1 MGFNYCILNDVKTWL
16 AGVDVSE
23 MPPTLDL
30 MIEQTWIPWAKGEVD
45 AFCGDNFDL
54 TTINEFYDG
63 SGGKDMILNHR
74 PISFV
79 RNVVLRVIPALEWF
93 HFLRWFHLNT
103 TDQFGHEVTQ
113 RGGVEPIGGAI
124 APYVF
129 AVGSPTPVDM
139 QGPVP
144 TGNFNNTTEQY
155 EKADLFADC
164 RRGILTI
171 PPRILYLENQAVPFW
186 NYTFLRSTNNIEIE
200 YDYGYKNIDS
210 LPVEIR
216 QASAQLVAAAVLA
229 NKGQFASAGA
239 SSITLGGTSKSFGEM
254 PYANY
259 IRNYITAAK
268 ATLNRYKR
276 ISC

>member
-1 MGFNYCILNDVKTWL
+1 MWL

-23 MPPTLDL
+23 MPPTLDHI
-30 MIEQTWIPWAKGEVD
+30 IEQMWIPWAKREVD
-45 AFCGDNFDL
+45 IFCGENFDV

-63 SGGKDMILNHR
+63 SGGKDMVLNHR

-79 RNVVLRVIPALEWF
+79 RNVVLRVIPSLEWF

-103 TDQFGHEVTQ
+103 TDQLGHSVTQ
-113 RGGVEPIGGAI
+113 RGGVTPIGGAS

-129 AVGSPTPVDM
+129 PIGSTTPADM
-139 QGPVP
+139 QGAVP

-155 EKADLFADC
+155 TEADLFVDC

-171 PPRILYLENQAVPFW
+171 PPRILYLENQAIPFW

-200 YDYGYKNIDS
+200 YDYGYKDIDS

-216 QASAQLVAAAVLA
+216 QATAQFAAAAVLA

-239 SSITLGGTSKSFGEM
+239 LSISLGGVSKSFGDM

-259 IRNYITAAK
+259 IRSYTEAAK
-268 ATLNRYKR
+268 SVLTRYKR